1 MAQHVERVESFFHD
15 PKPYLSRRYNI
26 RIRAET
32 VREMLGDR
40 RPTDIL
46 DLGCGDGS
54 LSLPLLNEQS
64 RLTLVDVTEGM
75 LAEARS
81 RVPAELADR
90 VTTILGDLNA
100 VDLPPES
107 FDLVLCMGVLAHVES
122 PEAVIDK
129 LCTLLRPGGMMI
141 VTVSSGAHV
150 MGWLRKM
157 YMRVKDAIK
166 PPPYRLKWLSTRAVL
181 DAFRR
186 RGLVPV
192 ASFRYNFPAP
202 GLVQLLPNDRLY
214 KNIRLIHGN
223 ASRNRLSWLGSECIF
238 ALNHAATP
246 VGAGR

>member
-1 MAQHVERVESFFHD
+1 M
-15 PKPYLSRRYNI
+15 
-26 RIRAET
+26 
-32 VREMLGDR
+32 
-40 RPTDIL
+40 
-46 DLGCGDGS
+46 
-54 LSLPLLNEQS
+54 
-64 RLTLVDVTEGM
+64 VDVTEGM

-81 RVPAELADR
+81 RVPAGLADR

-100 VDLPPES
+100 VELPPES

-129 LCTLLRPGGMMI
+129 LCRLLRPGGMMI
-141 VTVSSGAHV
+141 ITVSSGVHV
-150 MGWLRKM
+150 MGWLRKV
-157 YMRVKDAIK
+157 YVRVKDAIK

-181 DAFRR
+181 ESFRR

-223 ASRNRLSWLGSECIF
+223 ASNNRLAWLGSECIF
-238 ALNHAATP
+238 ALAHAEAP
-246 VGAGR
+246 AAVGSRG